1 MRPRCDARG
10 VGAAPL
16 RALVAAIALAL
27 LLALP
32 SAAAAQGK
40 GKGKKGKPA
49 PVAKKGD
56 SKGAKKPKKPPK
68 LDFSGMNLEGRLR
81 TPQLIYFLERASAE
95 LQAASLERR
104 SFIPEM
110 VRSLDEEAL

>member
-1 MRPRCDARG
+1 

-16 RALVAAIALAL
+16 RALALGVALTVA
-27 LLALP
+27 LALP
-32 SAAAAQGK
+32 SAAAAQ
-40 GKGKKGKPA
+40 KKGKRKKAKPA
-49 PVAKKGD
+49 PAATKNDGK
-56 SKGAKKPKKPPK
+56 SNKPKKPKKPPK

>member
-1 MRPRCDARG
+1 MRPRSDARG

-16 RALVAAIALAL
+16 RAIAIAFGLAAL
-27 LLALP
+27 LAFPQLVD
-32 SAAAAQGK
+32 AQP
-40 GKGKKGKPA
+40 KGKKDKAKPA
-49 PVAKKGD
+49 PAAKDGD
-56 SKGAKKPKKPPK
+56 KKKPKKPPK